1 MAERRFEGK
10 VALVTGGNSGI
21 GLATAQA
28 FASEGARVA
37 ISGRDPETLKQAR
50 EKIGPGTLAIQAD
63 LSKLPEIERAIGEVR
78 KQAGR
83 IDALFVNAGVGH
95 FAPIEQSDEAFFDK
109 QFATNV
115 KGAYFTIQKA
125 LPLMPKG
132 SSIVVNASSVVNL
145 GLPNSSVYTATKAAV
160 ASLARSLALELAPKG
175 IRLNI
180 VNPGPIETP
189 IFERMGLPPEALK
202 QMGEQIAS
210 QVPQKR
216 FGSPEDIAQAVL
228 YLSSEE
234 AGFVHGASLAVDGGM
249 TAA

>member
-1 MAERRFEGK
+1 MKNQRFQDK
-10 VALVTGGNSGI
+10 IVFVTGGNSGI

-28 FASEGARVA
+28 FAAEGARVA

-50 EKIGPGTLAIQAD
+50 EKIGPDTIAIQAD
-63 LSKLPEIERAIGEVR
+63 LSKLSEIDRAIGEVR
-78 KQAGR
+78 KKWGR
-83 IDALFVNAGVGH
+83 IDALFVNAGIGY

-125 LPLMPKG
+125 LPLMKQG
-132 SSIVVNASSVVNL
+132 SAIVINASSVVNI

-189 IFERMGLPPEALK
+189 IFERMGLPAEALK
-202 QMGEQIAS
+202 EMAGQIAS

-216 FGSPEDIAQAVL
+216 FGAPEDIARAVL
-228 YLSSEE
+228 YLSAEE
-234 AGFVHGASLAVDGGM
+234 SGFVHGASLAVDGGM
-249 TAA
+249 TAL

>member
-1 MAERRFEGK
+1 MSSQRFQGK
-10 VALVTGGNSGI
+10 IAPVTGGNSGI
-21 GLATAQA
+21 GLAAAQA
-28 FASEGARVA
+28 FAREGARVA
-37 ISGRDPETLKQAR
+37 IAGRDPETLKQA
-50 EKIGPGTLAIQAD
+50 KASLGDGSIAIQAD
-63 LSKLPEIERAIGEVR
+63 LSRLADIERVLAQVGKE
-78 KQAGR
+78 AGR

-95 FAPIEQSDEAFFDK
+95 FAPIEESDEAFFDR

-125 LPLMPKG
+125 LPLLQPG
-132 SSIVVNASSVVNL
+132 SAIVINASSVVNL

-189 IFERMGLPPEALK
+189 IFERMGMPAEALK
-202 QMGEQIAS
+202 EMAGQITA

-216 FGSPEDIAQAVL
+216 FGAPEDIARAVL
-228 YLSSEE
+228 YLTAEE
-234 AGFVHGASLAVDGGM
+234 SGFVHGASLAVDGGM
-249 TAA
+249 TAL

>member
-1 MAERRFEGK
+1 MSPQRFQNK

-21 GLATAQA
+21 GLAAAQA
-28 FASEGARVA
+28 FAREGARVA
-37 ISGRDPETLKQAR
+37 IAGRDPETLEQAR
-50 EKIGPGTLAIQAD
+50 KKLGPNAIAIQAD
-63 LSKLPEIERAIGEVR
+63 VSKLADIDRVLARVQQE
-78 KQAGR
+78 AGR
-83 IDALFVNAGVGH
+83 IDALFVNAGVGY
-95 FAPIEQSDEAFFDK
+95 FAPIEQSDEALFDK

-125 LPLMPKG
+125 LPLMKPG
-132 SSIVVNASSVVNL
+132 STIVINASSVVNL

-202 QMGEQIAS
+202 QMGEQITS

-216 FGSPEDIAQAVL
+216 FGSPEDIAHAVL
-228 YLSSEE
+228 YLSSDES
-234 AGFVHGASLAVDGGM
+234 GFVHGASLAVDGGM

>member
-1 MAERRFEGK
+1 MSPQRFQNK

-21 GLATAQA
+21 GLAAAQA
-28 FASEGARVA
+28 FAREGARVA
-37 ISGRDPETLKQAR
+37 IAGRDPETLEAAR
-50 EKIGPGTLAIQAD
+50 KTLGPNAIAIQAD
-63 LSKLPEIERAIGEVR
+63 VSKLSDIDRVLAQVKKE
-78 KQAGR
+78 AGR
-83 IDALFVNAGVGH
+83 VDALFVNAGVGH
-95 FAPIEQSDEAFFDK
+95 FAPIEQSDEALFDK

-125 LPLMPKG
+125 LPLMKPG
-132 SSIVVNASSVVNL
+132 STIVVNASSVVNL

-216 FGSPEDIAQAVL
+216 FGSPEDIAHAVL
-228 YLSSEE
+228 YLSSDES
-234 AGFVHGASLAVDGGM
+234 GFVHGASLAVDGGM

>member
-1 MAERRFEGK
+1 MKNQRFQDK
-10 VALVTGGNSGI
+10 VVFVTGGNSGI